1 MCYAV
6 PRCSCWGVKL
16 SLPPCATLELLNPP
30 CEQDPSFTDH
40 EVKVEQYNPLIWYH
54 VQHKLGGLLISIK
67 DFFFSTKKQANKP
80 NIWDLIISSSGESTA
95 SLGKLFQRLIMLMK
109 SMELL

>member
-40 EVKVEQYNPLIWYH
+40 EVEVGQYNPLIWY

-67 DFFFSTKKQANKP
+67 DFFFPEKNKQT
-80 NIWDLIISSSGESTA
+80 SQTFGT
-95 SLGKLFQRLIMLMK
+95 
-109 SMELL
+109 